1 MCNNFM
7 YNYGSYSQEES
18 DMGKLTIP
26 AVLWM
31 VFSWMLSTP
40 VKAGEVKQPA
50 SRVAEISVSPARVD
64 WLPAVDAQ
72 RWVLKLT
79 GPGGLFVRRAFEGGQ
94 TPSIDLF
101 NEEGERLPDGGYGW
115 ELREIPRAAPP
126 AKPVVLS
133 GRFSVEQGR
142 FVAAAANPPKPLS
155 PDIAEKDLV
164 NSGNLVVQGNACIG
178 GSCASNDA
186 SVSVLK
192 LKSTQPNILFDDV
205 DIPCEEV
212 SCVSTAHDW
221 ALLINPSNVAQFALR
236 DIDNNLTPFTVA
248 AGAPD
253 NSLFVDGTG
262 KVGLGTATPSV
273 SLHVSGSA
281 GTTKELVQETSATT
295 APRELLELRNNGGA
309 LIITKDLST
318 PQRWSFGTFAS
329 AFIVDEQAHSG
340 VELTLTN
347 TGNLTIAGTL
357 TQNSD
362 RTTKTDI
369 DPVRPEDILA
379 KVASL
384 PISTWRLK
392 ADGPTVRHLGPM
404 AQDFAAAFGLGED
417 DRHIAPVDMA
427 GVGLASIQAL
437 SRKVTS
443 LETTKDA
450 EIQTLR
456 QENAGLAKR
465 VEALE
470 SLVARLAKE
479 RDSKAR
485 AEPAP

>member
-1 MCNNFM
+1 
-7 YNYGSYSQEES
+7 
-18 DMGKLTIP
+18 MGKLTIL

-50 SRVAEISVSPARVD
+50 SRVAEISVSPAHVD

-79 GPGGLFVRRAFEGGQ
+79 GPGGLFIRRAFEGGQ

-101 NEEGERLPDGGYGW
+101 NEEGERLPDGDYGW
-115 ELREIPRAAPP
+115 ELREIPRATPP
-126 AKPVVLS
+126 AKPIVLF
-133 GRFSVEQGR
+133 GRFSVDQGR
-142 FVAAAANPPKPLS
+142 FVAASANPPKPLS
-155 PDIAEKDLV
+155 PDIAEKDLI
-164 NSGNLVVQGNACIG
+164 NNGNLVVQGNACIG

-205 DIPCEEV
+205 DVPCEGG

-221 ALLINPSNVAQFALR
+221 ALLINPSDVAQFALR
-236 DIDNNLTPFTVA
+236 DIDNSLTPLTVA
-248 AGAPD
+248 AGAPN
-253 NSLFVDGTG
+253 NSLFVDGAG
-262 KVGLGTATPSV
+262 KVGLGTATPEV
-273 SLHVSGSA
+273 RLHVFGSS
-281 GTTKELVQETSATT
+281 GTTKALVQEASTT
-295 APRELLELRNNGGA
+295 TMTREIFELRNKGGTIMIVEDTS
-309 LIITKDLST
+309 L
-318 PQRWSFGTFAS
+318 PERWSLGTS
-329 AFIVDEQAHSG
+329 GSSFIIDEQAHSG
-340 VELTLTN
+340 VELSLTN
-347 TGNLTIAGTL
+347 TGNLIIAGTL

-379 KVASL
+379 KVTNL

-392 ADGPTVRHLGPM
+392 ADGPKVRHLGPM
-404 AQDFAAAFGLGED
+404 AQDFAEAFGLGED

-427 GVGLASIQAL
+427 GVSLASIQAL
-437 SRKVTS
+437 SRMVTS
-443 LETTKDA
+443 LETAKDA

-456 QENAGLAKR
+456 QENAGLVKR

-479 RDSKAR
+479 QDSKAR